1 MASDRRR
8 QQVAQRIRQRVSEL
22 LLFEVK
28 DPRATFVTV
37 TSVEISKD
45 LAIAKVRWSVLE
57 AKHRSKV
64 EHMLEHASGYFRTEV
79 ARDLQL
85 RTAPILRFEYD
96 EGMARAQRID
106 EGFDE
111 PEGVQDRT
119 TGGHDPTRRIDV
131 NRDVPVRILGFQEQQ
146 LSDHEIGQ
154 SIIDRVPDKDD
165 VVLEQP
171 RKYVVGTLP
180 AAGLF
185 DHHGN

>member
-106 EGFDE
+106 EVLRKVMPKEE
-111 PEGVQDRT
+111 PTATDNVDGDTPSSPEQD
-119 TGGHDPTRRIDV
+119 
-131 NRDVPVRILGFQEQQ
+131 
-146 LSDHEIGQ
+146 S
-154 SIIDRVPDKDD
+154 
-165 VVLEQP
+165 
-171 RKYVVGTLP
+171 
-180 AAGLF
+180 A
-185 DHHGN
+185 